1 MIFSENF
8 LSVEIFLEW
17 KWVFMTCRGRT
28 ILRTECLVFCSDG
41 VPCDIQKTLYISLVM
56 SHLIY
61 ARPSIVTL
69 FAWIYSLETRR
80 RGTGTTR
87 NRRFKQPIWRGSPI
101 IESLG
106 PCWNKAS
113 TNRISENKEAVS
125 SSEALC
131 YFLLDLLLLFHC
143 INGKIGLYISEFVR
157 LSHSE
162 THCGSSGVDLRLTLL
177 AHLANHI
184 LSVSALCGT
193 RYPLL
198 SPVASV
204 EQFSKFIWRT
214 YCMFV
219 QSTFY
224 LENICSWRIFPICR
238 SPNVDSACSCW
249 PGHREVAQGPGQ
261 NFPRAPMTS

>member
-28 ILRTECLVFCSDG
+28 ILRTLCPKPIECLVFCSDG
-41 VPCDIQKTLYISLVM
+41 VPCDIQKTLYISLVI

-61 ARPSIVTL
+61 ASQVLSPYLHGSIHL
-69 FAWIYSLETRR
+69 RQYKGGRFIL
-80 RGTGTTR
+80 RGFELLT
-87 NRRFKQPIWRGSPI
+87 
-101 IESLG
+101 
-106 PCWNKAS
+106 
-113 TNRISENKEAVS
+113 
-125 SSEALC
+125 LC
-131 YFLLDLLLLFHC
+131 YFLLGLLLLFHC
-143 INGKIGLYISEFVR
+143 INGKIGFYISEFVR

-184 LSVSALCGT
+184 LSVSAL
-193 RYPLL
+193 LL

-219 QSTFY
+219 QSTFD

-238 SPNVDSACSCW
+238 SSNVDSACSYW
-249 PGHREVAQGPGQ
+249 PGHREVAQEPRQ
-261 NFPRAPMTS
+261 NFSRAPMTS